1 MPSLD
6 RLKTLLGGSGRSQA
20 GSQSSSSRR
29 KLKKATTVHSHPQ
42 RRFDSHPD
50 GGSSSS
56 QDDYGRK
63 DYRHHEFSDL
73 RGQVASVHDDPSF
86 LHRNSLKSTRQQ
98 QPAPIYP
105 SQLPRYT
112 LYDNPVPPREHSP
125 APYHAGPI
133 SPHESIRPVVYSTSI
148 AQPHPSYYQ
157 PPISNPDSWE
167 PIPDVHRQSTI
178 IDPEGFENGRN
189 ADGLTYEEEQWR
201 RAQFDDGE
209 FVDPRRSPHQAR
221 SHSIRRSG
229 TPFGSRDDEW
239 VNVESQQPTPRYPL
253 HRQDL
258 DHGDDR
264 EREMS
269 VHRQP
274 SLAGSQSRHDTQL
287 LHPQHTPSAANSER
301 QSLRHKLSR
310 MFNNSGDDETS
321 VDTKD
326 RRTMAETIH
335 TQSWTSAGGTRRSTR
350 RAGKES
356 GREEHVGRRLEPDY
370 DDGTSVSE
378 DWRESEVY
386 QYIVPPGVNVVFK
399 DEDGNEIT
407 RVGDF
412 PNAPKPPRRKR
423 QSAPIVVFDQNGQVL
438 YQDSESDDRYMR
450 ARSPDQST
458 GSSASSP
465 PTRTILISPKGEQIQ
480 IGGSTYS
487 HGSGSRRSRRR

>member
-63 DYRHHEFSDL
+63 DYRHHE
-73 RGQVASVHDDPSF
+73 
-86 LHRNSLKSTRQQ
+86 Q

-407 RVGDF
+407 R
-412 PNAPKPPRRKR
+412 
-423 QSAPIVVFDQNGQVL
+423 
-438 YQDSESDDRYMR
+438 DSESDDRYMR
-450 ARSPDQST
+450 ARSPDQ
-458 GSSASSP
+458 
-465 PTRTILISPKGEQIQ
+465 
-480 IGGSTYS
+480 
-487 HGSGSRRSRRR
+487 